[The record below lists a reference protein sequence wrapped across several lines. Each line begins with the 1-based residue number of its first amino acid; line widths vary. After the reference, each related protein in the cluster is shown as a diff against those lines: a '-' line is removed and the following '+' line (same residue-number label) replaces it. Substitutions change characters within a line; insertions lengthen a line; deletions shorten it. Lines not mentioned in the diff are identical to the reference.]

1 MVTAFSHEAPGTT
14 GRKPGQ
20 NIAKEKDR
28 VPLRAATESR
38 QENDHTERSH
48 QPECRRIQPRGF
60 LKNPLTE
67 SRTDT
72 YPHMARAVYIGSREE
87 SDGRL
92 GDLTARAP
100 ARQDTIGEW
109 KGVVLM
115 LTLRE
120 ARLRRRM
127 SQQSLAD
134 RAGVARVTVSQIE
147 LGKSGPR
154 PHIAR
159 RIAEALG
166 TQPSEIIEFGAAAQ
180 SMRLPTP
187 SILAELENDQSAL
200 S

>member
-1 MVTAFSHEAPGTT
+1 MKTPV
-14 GRKPGQ
+14 
-20 NIAKEKDR
+20 
-28 VPLRAATESR
+28 L
-38 QENDHTERSH
+38 
-48 QPECRRIQPRGF
+48 
-60 LKNPLTE
+60 E

-72 YPHMARAVYIGSREE
+72 YPDDARAVYSGSREE

-100 ARQDTIGEW
+100 ARQDTTGEW
-109 KGVVLM
+109 KGAVRM

-127 SQQSLAD
+127 SQQTLAD

-159 RIAEALG
+159 RLAEALG
-166 TQPSEIIEFGAAAQ
+166 TQPSEITEFGAAAQ

-187 SILAELENDQSAL
+187 SILAELESEGSIL